1 MLYTY
6 PFLVLDYM
14 QESLALRFAMF
25 VERRGLHWNPGSM
38 PSFSYWILVIAEEES
53 TLTMSVAI
61 GSILILSSG

>member
-1 MLYTY
+1 
-6 PFLVLDYM
+6 
-14 QESLALRFAMF
+14 MF

-38 PSFSYWILVIAEEES
+38 PSFSYWILAIAEEES

>member
-1 MLYTY
+1 
-6 PFLVLDYM
+6 
-14 QESLALRFAMF
+14 
-25 VERRGLHWNPGSM
+25 M